1 MSWHRPIPTVSFI
14 LALAAT
20 CCIAPPAPLAAQAAA
35 GSPLPGPVLL
45 RRIAEAVDGD
55 RSGAQVYVLAS
66 YDEGLSYIGT
76 FHDRGEAERKR
87 REFGTEAG
95 IFGPYQTQAGSL
107 PPFATCVHLRGSVM
121 RVSCIPP
128 AGGLT
133 PGEVSGMTLV
143 IQRVDG
149 TRDSMALPGDAD
161 AIFLGGAAVDKFVL
175 PYYLPILGLEGTAD
189 LYRDL
194 KRQRRAPR

>member
-1 MSWHRPIPTVSFI
+1 MPRQLHLSVAGAA
-14 LALAAT
+14 LALAALSVT
-20 CCIAPPAPLAAQAAA
+20 LPGRLIAQAADDDR
-35 GSPLPGPVLL
+35 LPGPVLL

-55 RSGAQVYVLAS
+55 RSGSQVYVVAS

-87 REFGTEAG
+87 RDLGTEAG
-95 IFGPYQTQAGSL
+95 IFGPYRTLAGSM

-128 AGGLT
+128 ARSLT

-149 TRDSMALPGDAD
+149 TRDSMAIPGDAD

-175 PYYLPILGLEGTAD
+175 PYYLPILGLEGTTD
-189 LYRDL
+189 LWRDL
-194 KRQRRAPR
+194 KRPRRAPR